1 MDAKETYDGLFFSM
15 WKQSTEFHRGRTFTK
30 IKPAV
35 STHLPAYEHPWG
47 KSLRI
52 LPKFHHFLPL
62 HKTESGCHL
71 QMVTCTHMTAM
82 GVATLTSMLANAAGT

>member
-1 MDAKETYDGLFFSM
+1 MDAKKTYNCFLFSM
-15 WKQSTEFHRGRTFTK
+15 RKRSTEFHRGRTCIK

-35 STHLPAYEHPWG
+35 STHLPAYERPWG

-62 HKTESGCHL
+62 HKTGSGCHL
-71 QMVTCTHMTAM
+71 QMVTFRHMMEM
-82 GVATLTSMLANAAGT
+82 GIATSTSMLANAAGR